1 MKLYRLDG
9 FNLREELSDIVVIK
23 RDGKRVKFDSTKIA
37 VAIKKG
43 FEAVDSEYTLSDI
56 NKVFYDVID
65 VIKDGNY
72 DKIKIE
78 QIQDIIE
85 EIMNQNGYIDIA
97 KAYSEY
103 REKRAQSRELF
114 FDEKKKH
121 KFLKALENIGLDSK
135 NGNADEYD
143 FESINNRLIE
153 YGEIVSEKFATA
165 YIMKKK
171 FSELHENGDIYI
183 KNIKYYPFGTTEN
196 CQINLEKLFQNGFST
211 KRCSMRVPQS
221 VVSYSM
227 LALVAITNNQKDQFG
242 EQSIPSF
249 DYYMAPGVLK
259 TFKKEFKQTI
269 YDILDYTDFDKFIAL
284 NGIEREIEKINSIDF
299 DISVFYKF
307 TRESEQLK
315 RMFRIVYEKAMK
327 KTNKQVYQSME
338 GFVHDLN
345 SICSEC
351 LTTINIGT
359 DISAEGRIISFN
371 LLRAISEGL
380 GENRKAISPKVVF
393 KVKKGI
399 NFSKEDV
406 NYDLFLRACEVVKD
420 SDNISFSFLDS
431 DINTEN
437 YKIGDFNT
445 EVAYFENG
453 TRIIDN
459 FVDSDR
465 RVSAGRGVIATTVL
479 NLPRIALKS
488 DGNLELFM
496 EELERK
502 LDLVKDQLI
511 ESYEIQSNKKVKSFP
526 FLMKEH
532 VWIDSERFEDENMK
546 IKKALKHGLLQVS
559 FTGLNEALIVLNGKS
574 HFESIE
580 SQKIGIKIVRFIAN
594 KVNEYVNK
602 YNLNFVV
609 AGNEDDEISKS
620 FVEIDRVL
628 FGNVKYVTDKVKYTN
643 SFEVSESFDIKKKI
657 EVESEYH
664 NLTNGGHK
672 ITISSN
678 NIEDTVKLMYKNNIG
693 YGVINYKK

>member
-1 MKLYRLDG
+1 MDLK
-9 FNLREELSDIVVIK
+9 EELSDIVVIK

-43 FEAVDSEYTLSDI
+43 FDAVDSEYTLNDI
-56 NKVFYDVID
+56 NKVFHDVID
-65 VIKDGNY
+65 VIKYGKF

-85 EIMNQNGYIDIA
+85 EIMNQNGYMDIA
-97 KAYSEY
+97 KAYAEY

-135 NGNADEYD
+135 NGTAGEYD
-143 FESINNRLIE
+143 FDSINNRLIE

-211 KRCSMRVPQS
+211 KRCSMRAPQS

-227 LALVAITNNQKDQFG
+227 LALVAITNNQRDQFG
-242 EQSIPSF
+242 EQSIPAF

-284 NGIEREIEKINSIDF
+284 NGIEREIEKITSIDF
-299 DISVFYKF
+299 DISIFYKF

-359 DISAEGRIISFN
+359 DTSAEGRIISYN
-371 LLRAISEGL
+371 LLRTISEGL
-380 GENRKAISPKVVF
+380 GENRRAISPKVVF

-399 NFSKEDV
+399 NLDKNDI
-406 NYDLFLRACEVVKD
+406 NYDLFLQACEVVKVA
-420 SDNISFSFLDS
+420 DNISFSFLDS

-459 FVDSDR
+459 FVDEDR
-465 RVSAGRGVIATTVL
+465 RISSGRGVIASTVL
-479 NLPRIALKS
+479 NLPRIALRC
-488 DGNLELFM
+488 DGSFENFM
-496 EELERK
+496 DELEKK
-502 LDLVKDQLI
+502 LDIVKDQLI

-546 IKKALKHGLLQVS
+546 IKKALKHGLLQIS

-574 HFESIE
+574 HAESIK
-580 SQKIGIKIVRFIAN
+580 SQELGMEILRFIAN
-594 KVNEYVNK
+594 KSNEYVNK

-609 AGNEDDEISKS
+609 SGNENDEISQS

-628 FGNVKYVTDKVKYTN
+628 FGKIKNVTDKDRYTN
-643 SFEVSESFDIKKKI
+643 SFEVDKAVDIKKKV

-672 ITISSN
+672 ILVYS
-678 NIEDTVKLMYKNNIG
+678 DDVQKTVDLMYRNNIG
-693 YGVINYKK
+693 YGVIKYKN

>member
-1 MKLYRLDG
+1 MD
-9 FNLREELSDIVVIK
+9 LREELSDIVVIK

-43 FEAVDSEYTLSDI
+43 FDAVDSEYTLSDI
-56 NKVFYDVID
+56 NKVFHDVID
-65 VIKDGNY
+65 VIKDGNF

-85 EIMNQNGYIDIA
+85 EIMNQNGYMDIA
-97 KAYSEY
+97 KAYAEY

-135 NGNADEYD
+135 NGTADEYD
-143 FESINNRLIE
+143 FDSINNRLIE

-211 KRCSMRVPQS
+211 KRCSMRAPQS
-221 VVSYSM
+221 IVSYSM
-227 LALVAITNNQKDQFG
+227 LALVAITNNQMDQFG
-242 EQSIPSF
+242 EQSIPAF

-284 NGIEREIEKINSIDF
+284 NGIEREIEKITSIDF
-299 DISVFYKF
+299 DISIFYKF

-359 DISAEGRIISFN
+359 DTSAEGRIISYN
-371 LLRAISEGL
+371 LLRTISEGL
-380 GENRKAISPKVVF
+380 GENRRAISPKVVF

-399 NFSKEDV
+399 NLEKNDI
-406 NYDLFLRACEVVKD
+406 NYDLFSQACEVVKVA
-420 SDNISFSFLDS
+420 DNISFSFLDS

-459 FVDSDR
+459 FVDEDR
-465 RVSAGRGVIATTVL
+465 RISSGRGVIASTVL
-479 NLPRIALKS
+479 NLPRIALRC
-488 DGNLELFM
+488 DGSFENFM
-496 EELERK
+496 DEFEKK
-502 LDLVKDQLI
+502 LDIVKDQLI

-546 IKKALKHGLLQVS
+546 IKKALKHGLLQIS

-574 HFESIE
+574 HAESTK
-580 SQKIGIKIVRFIAN
+580 SQELGMEIVRFIAN
-594 KVNEYVNK
+594 KSNDYVNK

-609 AGNEDDEISKS
+609 SGNENDEISQS

-628 FGNVKYVTDKVKYTN
+628 FGKIKNVTDKDRYTN
-643 SFEVSESFDIKKKI
+643 SFEVDKAVDIKKKV

-672 ITISSN
+672 ISVYS
-678 NIEDTVKLMYKNNIG
+678 DDVQKTVDLMYRNNIG
-693 YGVINYKK
+693 YGVIKYKN

>member
-1 MKLYRLDG
+1 M
-9 FNLREELSDIVVIK
+9 REELSDIVVIK

-43 FEAVDSEYTLSDI
+43 FEVVDSEYTLSDI

-221 VVSYSM
+221 IVSYSM

-242 EQSIPSF
+242 EQSIPAF

-465 RVSAGRGVIATTVL
+465 RVSAGRGVIAATVL

-643 SFEVSESFDIKKKI
+643 SFEVPESFDIKKKI

>member
-1 MKLYRLDG
+1 MD
-9 FNLREELSDIVVIK
+9 LREELSDIVVIK

-43 FEAVDSEYTLSDI
+43 FDAVDSEYTLSDI
-56 NKVFYDVID
+56 NNVFHDVID
-65 VIKDGNY
+65 VIKDGNF

-85 EIMNQNGYIDIA
+85 EIMNQNGYMDIA
-97 KAYSEY
+97 KAYAEY

-135 NGNADEYD
+135 NGTADEYD
-143 FESINNRLIE
+143 FDSINNRLIE

-211 KRCSMRVPQS
+211 KRCSMRAPQS
-221 VVSYSM
+221 IVSYSM
-227 LALVAITNNQKDQFG
+227 LALVAITNNQRDQFG
-242 EQSIPSF
+242 EQSIPAF

-284 NGIEREIEKINSIDF
+284 NGIEREIEKITSIDF
-299 DISVFYKF
+299 DISIFYKF

-359 DISAEGRIISFN
+359 DTSAEGRIISYN
-371 LLRAISEGL
+371 LLRTISEGL
-380 GENRKAISPKVVF
+380 GENRRAISPKVVF

-399 NFSKEDV
+399 NLEKNDV
-406 NYDLFLRACEVVKD
+406 NYDLFSQACEVVKVA
-420 SDNISFSFLDS
+420 DNISFSFLDS

-459 FVDSDR
+459 FVDEDR
-465 RVSAGRGVIATTVL
+465 RISSGRGVIASTVL
-479 NLPRIALKS
+479 NLPRIALRC
-488 DGNLELFM
+488 DGSFENFM
-496 EELERK
+496 DELEKK
-502 LDLVKDQLI
+502 LDIVKDQLI

-546 IKKALKHGLLQVS
+546 IKKALKHGLLQIS

-574 HFESIE
+574 HAESTK
-580 SQKIGIKIVRFIAN
+580 SQELGMEIVRFIAN
-594 KVNEYVNK
+594 KSNEYVNK

-609 AGNEDDEISKS
+609 SGNENDEISQS

-628 FGNVKYVTDKVKYTN
+628 FGKIKNVTDKDRYTN
-643 SFEVSESFDIKKKI
+643 SFEVDKAVDIKKKV

-672 ITISSN
+672 ISVYSDDVQKTI
-678 NIEDTVKLMYKNNIG
+678 DLMYKNNIG
-693 YGVINYKK
+693 YGVIKYKN

>member
-1 MKLYRLDG
+1 MD
-9 FNLREELSDIVVIK
+9 LREELSDIVVIK

-43 FEAVDSEYTLSDI
+43 FDAVDSEYTLSDI
-56 NKVFYDVID
+56 NKVFHDVID
-65 VIKDGNY
+65 VIKDGNF

-85 EIMNQNGYIDIA
+85 EIMNQNGYMDIA
-97 KAYSEY
+97 KAYAEY

-135 NGNADEYD
+135 NGTADEYD
-143 FESINNRLIE
+143 FDSINNRLIE

-211 KRCSMRVPQS
+211 KRCSMRAPQS
-221 VVSYSM
+221 IVSYSM
-227 LALVAITNNQKDQFG
+227 LALVAITNNQRDQFG
-242 EQSIPSF
+242 EQSIPAF

-284 NGIEREIEKINSIDF
+284 NGIEREIEKITSIDF
-299 DISVFYKF
+299 DISIFYKF

-359 DISAEGRIISFN
+359 DTSAEGRIISYN
-371 LLRAISEGL
+371 LLRTISEGL
-380 GENRKAISPKVVF
+380 GENRRAISPKVVF

-399 NFSKEDV
+399 NLEKNDA
-406 NYDLFLRACEVVKD
+406 NYDLFSQACEVVKVA
-420 SDNISFSFLDS
+420 DNISFSFLDS

-459 FVDSDR
+459 FVDEDR
-465 RVSAGRGVIATTVL
+465 RISSGRGVIASTVL
-479 NLPRIALKS
+479 NLPRIALRC
-488 DGNLELFM
+488 DGSFENFM
-496 EELERK
+496 DELEKK
-502 LDLVKDQLI
+502 LDIVKDQLI

-546 IKKALKHGLLQVS
+546 IKKALKHGLLQIS

-574 HFESIE
+574 HAESTK
-580 SQKIGIKIVRFIAN
+580 SQELGMEIVRFIAN
-594 KVNEYVNK
+594 KSNEYVNK

-609 AGNEDDEISKS
+609 SGNENDEISQS

-628 FGNVKYVTDKVKYTN
+628 FGKIKNVTDKDRYTN
-643 SFEVSESFDIKKKI
+643 SFEVDKAVDIKKKV

-672 ITISSN
+672 ISVYS
-678 NIEDTVKLMYKNNIG
+678 DDVQKTVDLMYKNNIG
-693 YGVINYKK
+693 YGVIKYKN

>member
-1 MKLYRLDG
+1 MD
-9 FNLREELSDIVVIK
+9 LREELSDIVVIK

-43 FEAVDSEYTLSDI
+43 FDAVDSEYTLSDI
-56 NKVFYDVID
+56 NKVFHDVID
-65 VIKDGNY
+65 VIKDGNF

-85 EIMNQNGYIDIA
+85 EIMNQNGYMDIA
-97 KAYSEY
+97 KAYAEY

-135 NGNADEYD
+135 NGTADEYD
-143 FESINNRLIE
+143 FDSINNRLIE

-211 KRCSMRVPQS
+211 KRCSMRAPQS
-221 VVSYSM
+221 IVSYSM
-227 LALVAITNNQKDQFG
+227 LALVAITNNQRDQFG
-242 EQSIPSF
+242 EQSIPAF

-284 NGIEREIEKINSIDF
+284 NGIEREIEKITSIDF
-299 DISVFYKF
+299 DISIFYKF

-359 DISAEGRIISFN
+359 DTSAEGRIISYN
-371 LLRAISEGL
+371 LLRTISEGL
-380 GENRKAISPKVVF
+380 GENRRAISPKVVF

-399 NFSKEDV
+399 NLEKNDV
-406 NYDLFLRACEVVKD
+406 NYDLFSQACEVVKVA
-420 SDNISFSFLDS
+420 DNISFSFLDS

-459 FVDSDR
+459 FVDEDR
-465 RVSAGRGVIATTVL
+465 RISSGRGVIASTVL
-479 NLPRIALKS
+479 NLPRIALRC
-488 DGNLELFM
+488 DGSFENFM
-496 EELERK
+496 DELEKK
-502 LDLVKDQLI
+502 LDIVKDQLI

-546 IKKALKHGLLQVS
+546 IKKALKHGLLQIS

-574 HFESIE
+574 HAESTK
-580 SQKIGIKIVRFIAN
+580 SQELGMEIVRFIAN
-594 KVNEYVNK
+594 KSNEYVNK

-609 AGNEDDEISKS
+609 SGNENDEISQS

-628 FGNVKYVTDKVKYTN
+628 FGKIKNVTDKDRYTN
-643 SFEVSESFDIKKKI
+643 SFEVDKAVDIKKKV

-672 ITISSN
+672 ISVYS
-678 NIEDTVKLMYKNNIG
+678 DDVQKTVDLMYKNNIG
-693 YGVINYKK
+693 YGVIKYKN

>member
-1 MKLYRLDG
+1 MD
-9 FNLREELSDIVVIK
+9 LREELSDIVVIK

-43 FEAVDSEYTLSDI
+43 FDAVDSEYTLSDI
-56 NKVFYDVID
+56 NKVFHDVID
-65 VIKDGNY
+65 VIKDGNF

-85 EIMNQNGYIDIA
+85 EIMNQNGYMDIA
-97 KAYSEY
+97 KAYAEY

-135 NGNADEYD
+135 NGTADEYD
-143 FESINNRLIE
+143 FDSINNRLIE

-196 CQINLEKLFQNGFST
+196 CQIKLEKLFQNGFST
-211 KRCSMRVPQS
+211 KRCSMRAPQS
-221 VVSYSM
+221 IVSYSM
-227 LALVAITNNQKDQFG
+227 LALVAITNNQRDQFG
-242 EQSIPSF
+242 EQSIPAF

-284 NGIEREIEKINSIDF
+284 NGIEREIEKITSIDF
-299 DISVFYKF
+299 DISIFYKF

-359 DISAEGRIISFN
+359 DTSAEGRIISYN
-371 LLRAISEGL
+371 LLRTISEGL
-380 GENRKAISPKVVF
+380 GENRRAISPKVVF

-399 NFSKEDV
+399 NLEKNDA
-406 NYDLFLRACEVVKD
+406 NYDLFSQACEVVKVA
-420 SDNISFSFLDS
+420 DNISFSFLDS

-459 FVDSDR
+459 FVDEDR
-465 RVSAGRGVIATTVL
+465 RISSGRGVIASTVL
-479 NLPRIALKS
+479 NLPRIALRC
-488 DGNLELFM
+488 DGSFENFM
-496 EELERK
+496 DELEKK
-502 LDLVKDQLI
+502 LDIVKDQLI

-546 IKKALKHGLLQVS
+546 IKKALKHGLLQIS

-574 HFESIE
+574 HAESTK
-580 SQKIGIKIVRFIAN
+580 SQELGMEIVRFIAN
-594 KVNEYVNK
+594 KSNEYVNK

-609 AGNEDDEISKS
+609 SGNKNDEISQS

-628 FGNVKYVTDKVKYTN
+628 FGKIKNVTDKDGYTN
-643 SFEVSESFDIKKKI
+643 SFEVDKAVDIKKKV

-672 ITISSN
+672 ISVYSDDVQKTI
-678 NIEDTVKLMYKNNIG
+678 DLMYKNNIG
-693 YGVINYKK
+693 YGVIKYKN

>member
-1 MKLYRLDG
+1 MDLK
-9 FNLREELSDIVVIK
+9 EELSDIVVIK

-43 FEAVDSEYTLSDI
+43 FDAVDSEYTLNDI
-56 NKVFYDVID
+56 NKVFHDVID
-65 VIKDGNY
+65 VIKYGKF

-85 EIMNQNGYIDIA
+85 EIMNQNGYMDIA
-97 KAYSEY
+97 KAYAEY

-135 NGNADEYD
+135 NGTAGEYD
-143 FESINNRLIE
+143 FDSINNRLIE

-211 KRCSMRVPQS
+211 KRCSMRAPQS

-227 LALVAITNNQKDQFG
+227 LALVAITNNQRDQFG
-242 EQSIPSF
+242 EQSIPAF

-284 NGIEREIEKINSIDF
+284 NGIEREIEKITSIDF
-299 DISVFYKF
+299 DISIFYKF

-359 DISAEGRIISFN
+359 DTSAEGRIISYN
-371 LLRAISEGL
+371 LLRTISEGL
-380 GENRKAISPKVVF
+380 GENRRAISPKVVF

-399 NFSKEDV
+399 NLDKNDI
-406 NYDLFLRACEVVKD
+406 NYDLFLQACEVVKVA
-420 SDNISFSFLDS
+420 DNISFSFLDS

-459 FVDSDR
+459 FVDDDR
-465 RVSAGRGVIATTVL
+465 RISSGRGVIASTVL
-479 NLPRIALKS
+479 NLPRIALKC
-488 DGNLELFM
+488 DGSFENFM
-496 EELERK
+496 DELEKK
-502 LDLVKDQLI
+502 LDIVKDQLI

-546 IKKALKHGLLQVS
+546 IKKALKHGLLQIS

-574 HFESIE
+574 HAESTK
-580 SQKIGIKIVRFIAN
+580 SQELGMEIVRFIAN
-594 KVNEYVNK
+594 KSNEYVNK
-602 YNLNFVV
+602 YNLNYVV
-609 AGNEDDEISKS
+609 SGNENDEISQS

-628 FGNVKYVTDKVKYTN
+628 FGKIKNVTDKDRYTN
-643 SFEVSESFDIKKKI
+643 SFEVDKAVDIKKKV

-672 ITISSN
+672 ISVYS
-678 NIEDTVKLMYKNNIG
+678 DDVQKTVDLMYKNNIG
-693 YGVINYKK
+693 YGVIKYKN

>member
-1 MKLYRLDG
+1 MD
-9 FNLREELSDIVVIK
+9 LREELSDIVVIK

-43 FEAVDSEYTLSDI
+43 FDAVDSEYTLSDI
-56 NKVFYDVID
+56 NKVFHDVID
-65 VIKDGNY
+65 VIKDGNF

-85 EIMNQNGYIDIA
+85 EIMNQNGYMDIA
-97 KAYSEY
+97 KAYAEY

-135 NGNADEYD
+135 NGTADEYD
-143 FESINNRLIE
+143 FDSINNRLIE

-211 KRCSMRVPQS
+211 KRCSMRAPQS
-221 VVSYSM
+221 IVSYSM
-227 LALVAITNNQKDQFG
+227 LALVAITNNQRDQFG
-242 EQSIPSF
+242 EQSIPAF

-284 NGIEREIEKINSIDF
+284 NGIEREIEKITSIDF
-299 DISVFYKF
+299 DISIFYKF

-359 DISAEGRIISFN
+359 DTSAEGRIISYN
-371 LLRAISEGL
+371 LLRTISEGL
-380 GENRKAISPKVVF
+380 GENRRAVSPKVVF

-399 NFSKEDV
+399 NLEKNDI
-406 NYDLFLRACEVVKD
+406 NYDLFSQACEVVKVA
-420 SDNISFSFLDS
+420 DNISFSFLDS

-459 FVDSDR
+459 FVDEDR
-465 RVSAGRGVIATTVL
+465 RISSGRGVIASTVL
-479 NLPRIALKS
+479 NLPRIALRC
-488 DGNLELFM
+488 DGSLENFM
-496 EELERK
+496 DELEKK
-502 LDLVKDQLI
+502 LDIVKDQLI

-546 IKKALKHGLLQVS
+546 IKKALKHGLLQIS

-574 HFESIE
+574 HAESTK
-580 SQKIGIKIVRFIAN
+580 SQELGMEIVRFIAN
-594 KVNEYVNK
+594 KSNEYVNK

-609 AGNEDDEISKS
+609 SGNENDEISQS

-628 FGNVKYVTDKVKYTN
+628 FGKIKNVTDKDRYTN
-643 SFEVSESFDIKKKI
+643 SFEVDKAVDIKKKV

-672 ITISSN
+672 ILVYS
-678 NIEDTVKLMYKNNIG
+678 DDVQKTVDLMYRNNIG
-693 YGVINYKK
+693 YGVIKYKN

>member
-1 MKLYRLDG
+1 M
-9 FNLREELSDIVVIK
+9 NLREELSDIVVIK

-43 FEAVDSEYTLSDI
+43 FDAVDSEYTLSDI
-56 NKVFYDVID
+56 NKVFHDVID
-65 VIKDGNY
+65 VIKDGDF

-85 EIMNQNGYIDIA
+85 EIMNKNGYMDIA
-97 KAYSEY
+97 KAYAEY

-135 NGNADEYD
+135 NGTADEYD
-143 FESINNRLIE
+143 FDSINNRLIE

-211 KRCSMRVPQS
+211 KRCSMRAPQS
-221 VVSYSM
+221 IVSYSM
-227 LALVAITNNQKDQFG
+227 LALVAITNNQRDQFG
-242 EQSIPSF
+242 EQSIPAF

-284 NGIEREIEKINSIDF
+284 NGIEREIEKITSIDF
-299 DISVFYKF
+299 DISIFYKF

-359 DISAEGRIISFN
+359 DTSAEGRIISYN
-371 LLRAISEGL
+371 LLRTISEGL
-380 GENRKAISPKVVF
+380 GENRRAISPKVVF

-399 NFSKEDV
+399 NLEKNDV
-406 NYDLFLRACEVVKD
+406 NYDLFSQACEVVKVA
-420 SDNISFSFLDS
+420 DNISFSFLDS

-459 FVDSDR
+459 FVDEDR
-465 RVSAGRGVIATTVL
+465 RISSGRGVIASTVL
-479 NLPRIALKS
+479 NLPRIALRC
-488 DGNLELFM
+488 DGSFENFM
-496 EELERK
+496 DELEKK
-502 LDLVKDQLI
+502 LDILKDQLI

-546 IKKALKHGLLQVS
+546 IKKALKHGLLQIS

-574 HFESIE
+574 HAESTK
-580 SQKIGIKIVRFIAN
+580 SQELGMEIVRFIAN
-594 KVNEYVNK
+594 KSNEYVNK

-609 AGNEDDEISKS
+609 SGNENDEISQS

-628 FGNVKYVTDKVKYTN
+628 FGKIKNVTDKDRYTN
-643 SFEVSESFDIKKKI
+643 SFEVDKAVDIKKKV

-672 ITISSN
+672 ISVYS
-678 NIEDTVKLMYKNNIG
+678 DDVQKTVDLMYRNNIG
-693 YGVINYKK
+693 YGVIKYKN

>member
-1 MKLYRLDG
+1 MD
-9 FNLREELSDIVVIK
+9 LREELSDIVVIK

-43 FEAVDSEYTLSDI
+43 FDAVDSEYTLSDI
-56 NKVFYDVID
+56 NKVFHDVID
-65 VIKDGNY
+65 VIKDGNF

-85 EIMNQNGYIDIA
+85 EIMNQNGYMDIA
-97 KAYSEY
+97 KAYAEY

-135 NGNADEYD
+135 NGTADEYD
-143 FESINNRLIE
+143 FDSINNRLIE

-211 KRCSMRVPQS
+211 KRCSMRAPQS
-221 VVSYSM
+221 IVSYSM
-227 LALVAITNNQKDQFG
+227 LALVAITNNQRDQFG
-242 EQSIPSF
+242 EQSIPAF

-284 NGIEREIEKINSIDF
+284 NGIEREIEKITSIDF
-299 DISVFYKF
+299 DISIFYKF

-359 DISAEGRIISFN
+359 DTSAEGRIISYN
-371 LLRAISEGL
+371 LLRTISEGL
-380 GENRKAISPKVVF
+380 GENRRAISPKVVF

-399 NFSKEDV
+399 NLEKNDI
-406 NYDLFLRACEVVKD
+406 NYDLFSQACEVVKVA
-420 SDNISFSFLDS
+420 DNISFSFLDS

-459 FVDSDR
+459 FVDEDR
-465 RVSAGRGVIATTVL
+465 RISSGRGVIASTVL
-479 NLPRIALKS
+479 NLPRIALRC
-488 DGNLELFM
+488 DGSFENFM
-496 EELERK
+496 DELEKK
-502 LDLVKDQLI
+502 LDIVKDQLI

-546 IKKALKHGLLQVS
+546 IKKALKHGLLQIS

-574 HFESIE
+574 HAESTK
-580 SQKIGIKIVRFIAN
+580 SQELGMEIVKFIAN
-594 KVNEYVNK
+594 KSNEYVNK

-609 AGNEDDEISKS
+609 SGNENDEISQS

-628 FGNVKYVTDKVKYTN
+628 FGKIKNVTDKDRYTN
-643 SFEVSESFDIKKKI
+643 SFEVDKAVDIKKKV

-672 ITISSN
+672 ISVYSDDVQKTI
-678 NIEDTVKLMYKNNIG
+678 DLMHKNNIG
-693 YGVINYKK
+693 YGVIKYKN

>member
-1 MKLYRLDG
+1 MD
-9 FNLREELSDIVVIK
+9 LREELSDIVVIK

-43 FEAVDSEYTLSDI
+43 FDAVDSEYTLSDI
-56 NKVFYDVID
+56 NKVFHDVID
-65 VIKDGNY
+65 VIKDGNF

-85 EIMNQNGYIDIA
+85 EIMNQNGYMDIA
-97 KAYSEY
+97 KAYAEY

-135 NGNADEYD
+135 NGTADEYD
-143 FESINNRLIE
+143 FDSINNRLIE

-211 KRCSMRVPQS
+211 KRCSMRAPQS
-221 VVSYSM
+221 IVSYSM
-227 LALVAITNNQKDQFG
+227 LALVAITNNQRDQFG
-242 EQSIPSF
+242 EQSIPAF

-284 NGIEREIEKINSIDF
+284 NGIEREIEKITSIDF
-299 DISVFYKF
+299 DISIFYKF

-359 DISAEGRIISFN
+359 DTSAEGRIISYN
-371 LLRAISEGL
+371 LLRTISEGL
-380 GENRKAISPKVVF
+380 GENRRAISPKVVF

-399 NFSKEDV
+399 NLEKNDI
-406 NYDLFLRACEVVKD
+406 NYDLFSQACEVVKVA
-420 SDNISFSFLDS
+420 DNISFSFLDS

-459 FVDSDR
+459 FVDEDR
-465 RVSAGRGVIATTVL
+465 RISSGRGVIASTVL
-479 NLPRIALKS
+479 NLPRIALRC
-488 DGNLELFM
+488 DGSFENFM
-496 EELERK
+496 DELEKK
-502 LDLVKDQLI
+502 LDIVKDQLI

-546 IKKALKHGLLQVS
+546 IKKALKHGLLQIS

-574 HFESIE
+574 HAESTK
-580 SQKIGIKIVRFIAN
+580 SQELGMEIVRFIAN
-594 KVNEYVNK
+594 KSNEYVNK

-609 AGNEDDEISKS
+609 SGNENDEISQS

-628 FGNVKYVTDKVKYTN
+628 FGKIKNVTDKDRYTN
-643 SFEVSESFDIKKKI
+643 SFEVDKAVDIKKKV

-672 ITISSN
+672 ISVYS
-678 NIEDTVKLMYKNNIG
+678 DDVQKTVDLMYKNNIG
-693 YGVINYKK
+693 YGVIKYKK

>member
-1 MKLYRLDG
+1 MD
-9 FNLREELSDIVVIK
+9 LREELSDIVVIK

-43 FEAVDSEYTLSDI
+43 FDAVDSEYTLSDI
-56 NKVFYDVID
+56 NKVFHDVID
-65 VIKDGNY
+65 VIKDGNF

-85 EIMNQNGYIDIA
+85 EIMNQNGYMDIA
-97 KAYSEY
+97 KAYAEY
-103 REKRAQSRELF
+103 REKRSQSRELF

-135 NGNADEYD
+135 NGTADEYD
-143 FESINNRLIE
+143 FDSINNRLIE

-211 KRCSMRVPQS
+211 KRCSMRAPQS
-221 VVSYSM
+221 IVSYSM
-227 LALVAITNNQKDQFG
+227 LALVAITNNQRDQFG
-242 EQSIPSF
+242 EQSIPAF

-284 NGIEREIEKINSIDF
+284 NGIEREIEKITSIDF
-299 DISVFYKF
+299 DISIFYKF

-359 DISAEGRIISFN
+359 DTSAEGRIISYN
-371 LLRAISEGL
+371 LLRTISEGL
-380 GENRKAISPKVVF
+380 GENRRAISPKVVF

-399 NFSKEDV
+399 NLEKNDI
-406 NYDLFLRACEVVKD
+406 NYDLFSQACEVVKVA
-420 SDNISFSFLDS
+420 DNISFSFLDS

-459 FVDSDR
+459 FVDEDR
-465 RVSAGRGVIATTVL
+465 RISSGRGVIASTVL
-479 NLPRIALKS
+479 NLPRIALRC
-488 DGNLELFM
+488 DGSFENFM
-496 EELERK
+496 DELEKK
-502 LDLVKDQLI
+502 LDIVKDQLI

-546 IKKALKHGLLQVS
+546 IKKALKHGLLQIS

-574 HFESIE
+574 HAESTK
-580 SQKIGIKIVRFIAN
+580 SQELGMEIVRFIAN
-594 KVNEYVNK
+594 KSNEYVNK

-609 AGNEDDEISKS
+609 SGNENDEISQS

-628 FGNVKYVTDKVKYTN
+628 FGKIKNVTDKDRYTN
-643 SFEVSESFDIKKKI
+643 SFEVDKAVDIKKKV

-672 ITISSN
+672 ILVYS
-678 NIEDTVKLMYKNNIG
+678 DDVQKTVDLMYRNNIG
-693 YGVINYKK
+693 YGVIKYKN

>member
-1 MKLYRLDG
+1 M
-9 FNLREELSDIVVIK
+9 REELSDIVVIK

-221 VVSYSM
+221 IVSYSM

-465 RVSAGRGVIATTVL
+465 RVSAGRGVIAATVL

-643 SFEVSESFDIKKKI
+643 SFEVPESFDIKKKI

-672 ITISSN
+672 IIISCN

>member
-1 MKLYRLDG
+1 MD
-9 FNLREELSDIVVIK
+9 LREELSDIVVIK

-43 FEAVDSEYTLSDI
+43 FDAVDSEYTLSDI
-56 NKVFYDVID
+56 NKVFHDVID
-65 VIKDGNY
+65 VIKDGNF

-85 EIMNQNGYIDIA
+85 EIMNQNGYMDIA
-97 KAYSEY
+97 KAYAEY

-135 NGNADEYD
+135 NGTADEYD
-143 FESINNRLIE
+143 FDSINNRLIE

-211 KRCSMRVPQS
+211 KRCSMRAPQS
-221 VVSYSM
+221 IVSYSM
-227 LALVAITNNQKDQFG
+227 LALVAITNNQRDQFG
-242 EQSIPSF
+242 EQSIPAF

-284 NGIEREIEKINSIDF
+284 NGIEREIEKITSIDF
-299 DISVFYKF
+299 DISIFYKF

-359 DISAEGRIISFN
+359 DTSAEGRIISYN
-371 LLRAISEGL
+371 LLRTISEGL
-380 GENRKAISPKVVF
+380 GENRRAISPKVVF

-399 NFSKEDV
+399 NLEKNDA
-406 NYDLFLRACEVVKD
+406 NYDLFSQACEVVKVA
-420 SDNISFSFLDS
+420 DNISFSFLDS

-459 FVDSDR
+459 FVDEDR
-465 RVSAGRGVIATTVL
+465 RISSGRGVIASTVL
-479 NLPRIALKS
+479 NLPRIALRC
-488 DGNLELFM
+488 DGSFENFM
-496 EELERK
+496 DELEKK
-502 LDLVKDQLI
+502 LDIVKDQLI

-546 IKKALKHGLLQVS
+546 IKKALKHGLLQIS

-574 HFESIE
+574 HAESAK
-580 SQKIGIKIVRFIAN
+580 SQELGMEIVRFIAN
-594 KVNEYVNK
+594 KSNEYVNK

-609 AGNEDDEISKS
+609 SGNENDEISQS

-628 FGNVKYVTDKVKYTN
+628 FGKIKNVTDKDRYTN
-643 SFEVSESFDIKKKI
+643 SFEVDKAVDIKKKV

-672 ITISSN
+672 ILVYS
-678 NIEDTVKLMYKNNIG
+678 DDVQKTVDLMYKNNIG
-693 YGVINYKK
+693 YGVIKYKN

>member
-1 MKLYRLDG
+1 MD
-9 FNLREELSDIVVIK
+9 LREELSDIVVIK

-43 FEAVDSEYTLSDI
+43 FDAVDSEYTLSDI
-56 NKVFYDVID
+56 NKVFHDVID
-65 VIKDGNY
+65 VIKDSNF

-85 EIMNQNGYIDIA
+85 EIMNQNGYMDIA
-97 KAYSEY
+97 KAYAEY

-135 NGNADEYD
+135 NGTADEYD
-143 FESINNRLIE
+143 FDSINNRLIE

-211 KRCSMRVPQS
+211 KRCSMRAPQS
-221 VVSYSM
+221 IVSYSM
-227 LALVAITNNQKDQFG
+227 LALVAITNNQRDQFG
-242 EQSIPSF
+242 EQSIPAF

-284 NGIEREIEKINSIDF
+284 NGIEREIEKITSIDF
-299 DISVFYKF
+299 DISIFYKF

-359 DISAEGRIISFN
+359 DTSAEGRIISYN
-371 LLRAISEGL
+371 LLRTISEGL
-380 GENRKAISPKVVF
+380 GENRRAISPKVVF

-399 NFSKEDV
+399 NLEKNDV
-406 NYDLFLRACEVVKD
+406 NYDLFSQACEVVKVA
-420 SDNISFSFLDS
+420 DNISFSFLDS

-459 FVDSDR
+459 FVDEDR
-465 RVSAGRGVIATTVL
+465 RISSGRGVIASTVL
-479 NLPRIALKS
+479 NLPRIALRC
-488 DGNLELFM
+488 DGSFENFM
-496 EELERK
+496 DELEKK
-502 LDLVKDQLI
+502 LDIVKDQLI

-546 IKKALKHGLLQVS
+546 IKKALKHGLLQIS

-574 HFESIE
+574 HAESTK
-580 SQKIGIKIVRFIAN
+580 SQELGMEIVRFIAN
-594 KVNEYVNK
+594 KSNEYVNK

-609 AGNEDDEISKS
+609 SGNENDEISQS

-628 FGNVKYVTDKVKYTN
+628 FGKIKNVTDKDRYTN
-643 SFEVSESFDIKKKI
+643 SFEVDKAVDIKKKV

-672 ITISSN
+672 ISVYS
-678 NIEDTVKLMYKNNIG
+678 DDVQKTVDLMYRNNIG
-693 YGVINYKK
+693 YGVIKYKN

>member
-1 MKLYRLDG
+1 MD
-9 FNLREELSDIVVIK
+9 LREELSDIVVIK

-43 FEAVDSEYTLSDI
+43 FDAVDSEYTLSDI
-56 NKVFYDVID
+56 NKVFHDVID
-65 VIKDGNY
+65 VIKDGNF

-85 EIMNQNGYIDIA
+85 EIMNQNGYMDIA
-97 KAYSEY
+97 KAYAEY

-135 NGNADEYD
+135 NGTADEYD
-143 FESINNRLIE
+143 FDSINNRLIE

-211 KRCSMRVPQS
+211 KRCSMRAPQS
-221 VVSYSM
+221 IVSYSM
-227 LALVAITNNQKDQFG
+227 LALVAITNNQRDQFG
-242 EQSIPSF
+242 EQSIPAF

-284 NGIEREIEKINSIDF
+284 NGIEREIEKITSIDF
-299 DISVFYKF
+299 DISIFYKF

-359 DISAEGRIISFN
+359 DTSAEGRIISYN
-371 LLRAISEGL
+371 LLRTISEGL
-380 GENRKAISPKVVF
+380 GENRRAISPKVVF

-399 NFSKEDV
+399 NLEKNDV
-406 NYDLFLRACEVVKD
+406 NYDLFSQACEVVKVA
-420 SDNISFSFLDS
+420 DNISFSFLDS

-459 FVDSDR
+459 FVDEDR
-465 RVSAGRGVIATTVL
+465 RISSGRGVIASTVL
-479 NLPRIALKS
+479 NLPRIALRC
-488 DGNLELFM
+488 DGSFENFM
-496 EELERK
+496 DELEKK
-502 LDLVKDQLI
+502 LDIVKDQLI

-546 IKKALKHGLLQVS
+546 IKKALKHGLLQIS

-574 HFESIE
+574 HAESTK
-580 SQKIGIKIVRFIAN
+580 SQELGMEIVRFIAN
-594 KVNEYVNK
+594 KSNEYVNK

-609 AGNEDDEISKS
+609 SGNENDEISQS

-628 FGNVKYVTDKVKYTN
+628 FGKIKNVTDKDRYTN
-643 SFEVSESFDIKKKI
+643 SFEVDKAVDIKKKV

-672 ITISSN
+672 ISVYSDDVQKTI
-678 NIEDTVKLMYKNNIG
+678 DLMYKNNIG
-693 YGVINYKK
+693 YGVIKYKN

>member
-1 MKLYRLDG
+1 MD
-9 FNLREELSDIVVIK
+9 LREELSDIVVIK

-43 FEAVDSEYTLSDI
+43 FDAVDSEYTLSDI
-56 NKVFYDVID
+56 NKVFHDVID
-65 VIKDGNY
+65 VIKDGNF

-85 EIMNQNGYIDIA
+85 EIMNQNGYMDIA
-97 KAYSEY
+97 KAYAEY

-135 NGNADEYD
+135 NGTADEYD
-143 FESINNRLIE
+143 FDSINNRLIE

-211 KRCSMRVPQS
+211 KRCSMRAPQS
-221 VVSYSM
+221 IVSYSM
-227 LALVAITNNQKDQFG
+227 LALVAITNNQMDQFG
-242 EQSIPSF
+242 EQSIPAF

-284 NGIEREIEKINSIDF
+284 NGIEREIEKITSIDF
-299 DISVFYKF
+299 DISIFYKF

-359 DISAEGRIISFN
+359 DTSAEGRIISYN
-371 LLRAISEGL
+371 LLRTISEGL
-380 GENRKAISPKVVF
+380 GENRRAISPKVVF

-399 NFSKEDV
+399 NLEKNDI
-406 NYDLFLRACEVVKD
+406 NYDLFSQACEVVKVA
-420 SDNISFSFLDS
+420 DNISFSFLDS

-459 FVDSDR
+459 FVDEDR
-465 RVSAGRGVIATTVL
+465 RISSGRGVIASTVL
-479 NLPRIALKS
+479 NLPRIALRC
-488 DGNLELFM
+488 DGSFENFM
-496 EELERK
+496 DELEKK
-502 LDLVKDQLI
+502 LDIVKDQLI

-546 IKKALKHGLLQVS
+546 IKKALKHGLLQIS

-574 HFESIE
+574 HAESTK
-580 SQKIGIKIVRFIAN
+580 SQELGMEIVRFIAN
-594 KVNEYVNK
+594 KSNEYVNK

-609 AGNEDDEISKS
+609 SGNENDEISQS

-628 FGNVKYVTDKVKYTN
+628 FGKIKNVTDKDRYTN
-643 SFEVSESFDIKKKI
+643 SFEVDKAVDIKKKV

-672 ITISSN
+672 ISLYS
-678 NIEDTVKLMYKNNIG
+678 DDVQKTVYLMYKNNIG
-693 YGVINYKK
+693 YGVIKYKN

>member
-1 MKLYRLDG
+1 M
-9 FNLREELSDIVVIK
+9 REELSDIVVIK

-183 KNIKYYPFGTTEN
+183 QNIKYYPFGTTEN

-221 VVSYSM
+221 IVSYSM

-242 EQSIPSF
+242 EQSIPAF

-299 DISVFYKF
+299 DVSVFYKF

-459 FVDSDR
+459 FVDYDR

-643 SFEVSESFDIKKKI
+643 SFEVPESLDIKKKI

>member
-1 MKLYRLDG
+1 MD
-9 FNLREELSDIVVIK
+9 LREELSDIVVIK

-43 FEAVDSEYTLSDI
+43 FDAVDSEYTLSDI
-56 NKVFYDVID
+56 NKVFHDVID
-65 VIKDGNY
+65 VIKDGNF

-85 EIMNQNGYIDIA
+85 EIMNQNGYMDIA
-97 KAYSEY
+97 KAYAEY

-135 NGNADEYD
+135 NGTADEYD
-143 FESINNRLIE
+143 FDSINNRLIE

-211 KRCSMRVPQS
+211 KRCSMRAPQS
-221 VVSYSM
+221 IVSYSM
-227 LALVAITNNQKDQFG
+227 LALVAITNNQRDQFG
-242 EQSIPSF
+242 EQSIPAF

-284 NGIEREIEKINSIDF
+284 NGIEREIEKITSIDF
-299 DISVFYKF
+299 DISIFYKF

-359 DISAEGRIISFN
+359 DTSAEGRIISYN
-371 LLRAISEGL
+371 LLRTISEGL
-380 GENRKAISPKVVF
+380 GENRRAVSPKVVF

-399 NFSKEDV
+399 NLEKNDI
-406 NYDLFLRACEVVKD
+406 NYDLFSQACEVVKVA
-420 SDNISFSFLDS
+420 DNISFSFLDS

-459 FVDSDR
+459 FVDEDR
-465 RVSAGRGVIATTVL
+465 RISSGRGVIASTVL
-479 NLPRIALKS
+479 NLPRIALRC
-488 DGNLELFM
+488 DGSLENFM
-496 EELERK
+496 DELEKK
-502 LDLVKDQLI
+502 LDIVKDQLI

-546 IKKALKHGLLQVS
+546 IKKALKHGLLQIS

-574 HFESIE
+574 HAESTK
-580 SQKIGIKIVRFIAN
+580 SQELGMEIVRFIAN
-594 KVNEYVNK
+594 KSNEYVNK

-609 AGNEDDEISKS
+609 SGNENDEISQS

-628 FGNVKYVTDKVKYTN
+628 FGKIKNVTDKDRYTN
-643 SFEVSESFDIKKKI
+643 SFEVDKAVDIKKKV

-672 ITISSN
+672 ISVYS
-678 NIEDTVKLMYKNNIG
+678 DDVQKTVDLMYRNNIG
-693 YGVINYKK
+693 YGVIKYKN

>member
-221 VVSYSM
+221 IVSYSM

-242 EQSIPSF
+242 EQSIPAF

-359 DISAEGRIISFN
+359 DTSAEGRIISFN

-643 SFEVSESFDIKKKI
+643 SFEVPESLDIKKKI

>member
-1 MKLYRLDG
+1 MD
-9 FNLREELSDIVVIK
+9 LREELSDIVVIK

-43 FEAVDSEYTLSDI
+43 FDAVDSEYTLSDI
-56 NKVFYDVID
+56 NKVFHDVID
-65 VIKDGNY
+65 VIKYGNF

-85 EIMNQNGYIDIA
+85 EIMNQNGYMDIA
-97 KAYSEY
+97 KAYAEY

-135 NGNADEYD
+135 NGTADEYD
-143 FESINNRLIE
+143 FDSINNRLIE

-171 FSELHENGDIYI
+171 FSELHDNGDIYI

-211 KRCSMRVPQS
+211 KRCSMRAPQS
-221 VVSYSM
+221 IVSYSM
-227 LALVAITNNQKDQFG
+227 LALVAITNNQRDQFG
-242 EQSIPSF
+242 EQSIPAF

-284 NGIEREIEKINSIDF
+284 NGIEREIEKITSIDF
-299 DISVFYKF
+299 DISIFYKF

-359 DISAEGRIISFN
+359 DTSAEGRIISYN
-371 LLRAISEGL
+371 LLRTISEGL
-380 GENRKAISPKVVF
+380 GENRRAISPKVVF

-399 NFSKEDV
+399 NLEKNDA
-406 NYDLFLRACEVVKD
+406 NYDLFSQACEVVKVA
-420 SDNISFSFLDS
+420 DNISFSFLDS

-459 FVDSDR
+459 FVDEDR
-465 RVSAGRGVIATTVL
+465 RISSGRGVIASTVL
-479 NLPRIALKS
+479 NLPRIALRC
-488 DGNLELFM
+488 DGSFENFM
-496 EELERK
+496 DELEKK
-502 LDLVKDQLI
+502 LDIVKDQLI

-546 IKKALKHGLLQVS
+546 IKKALKHGLLQIS

-574 HFESIE
+574 HAESTK
-580 SQKIGIKIVRFIAN
+580 SQELGMEIVRFIAN
-594 KVNEYVNK
+594 KSNEYVNK

-609 AGNEDDEISKS
+609 SGNENDEISQS

-628 FGNVKYVTDKVKYTN
+628 FGKIKNVTDKDRYTN
-643 SFEVSESFDIKKKI
+643 SFEVDKAVDIKKKV

-672 ITISSN
+672 ISVYS
-678 NIEDTVKLMYKNNIG
+678 DDVQKTVDLMYRNNIG
-693 YGVINYKK
+693 YGVIKYKN

>member
-1 MKLYRLDG
+1 MD
-9 FNLREELSDIVVIK
+9 LREELSDIVVIK

-43 FEAVDSEYTLSDI
+43 FDAVDSEYTLSDI
-56 NKVFYDVID
+56 NKVFHDVID
-65 VIKDGNY
+65 VIKDGNF

-85 EIMNQNGYIDIA
+85 EIMNQNGYMDIA
-97 KAYSEY
+97 KAYAEY

-135 NGNADEYD
+135 NGTADEYD
-143 FESINNRLIE
+143 FDSINNRLIE

-211 KRCSMRVPQS
+211 KRCSMRAPQS
-221 VVSYSM
+221 IVSYSM
-227 LALVAITNNQKDQFG
+227 LALVAITNNQRDQFG
-242 EQSIPSF
+242 EQSIPAF

-284 NGIEREIEKINSIDF
+284 NGIEREIEKITSIDF
-299 DISVFYKF
+299 DISIFYKF

-359 DISAEGRIISFN
+359 DTSAEGRIISYN
-371 LLRAISEGL
+371 LLRTISEGL
-380 GENRKAISPKVVF
+380 GENRRAVSPKVVF

-399 NFSKEDV
+399 NLEKNDI
-406 NYDLFLRACEVVKD
+406 NYDLFSQACEVVKIA
-420 SDNISFSFLDS
+420 DNISFSFLDS

-459 FVDSDR
+459 FVDEDR
-465 RVSAGRGVIATTVL
+465 RISSGRGVIASTVL
-479 NLPRIALKS
+479 NLPRIALRC
-488 DGNLELFM
+488 DGSLENFM
-496 EELERK
+496 DELEKK
-502 LDLVKDQLI
+502 LDIVKDQLI

-546 IKKALKHGLLQVS
+546 IKKALKHGLLQIS

-574 HFESIE
+574 HAESTK
-580 SQKIGIKIVRFIAN
+580 SQELGMEIVRFIAN
-594 KVNEYVNK
+594 KSNEYVNK

-609 AGNEDDEISKS
+609 SGNENDEISQS

-628 FGNVKYVTDKVKYTN
+628 FGKIKNVTDKDRYTN
-643 SFEVSESFDIKKKI
+643 SFEVDKAVDIKKKV

-672 ITISSN
+672 ISVYS
-678 NIEDTVKLMYKNNIG
+678 DDVQKTVDLMYKNNIG
-693 YGVINYKK
+693 YGVIKYKK

>member
-1 MKLYRLDG
+1 M
-9 FNLREELSDIVVIK
+9 NLREELSDIVVIK

-43 FEAVDSEYTLSDI
+43 FDAVDSEYTLNDI
-56 NKVFYDVID
+56 NKVFHDVID
-65 VIKDGNY
+65 VIKYGKF

-85 EIMNQNGYIDIA
+85 EIMNQNGYMDIA
-97 KAYSEY
+97 KAYAEY

-135 NGNADEYD
+135 NGTAGEYD
-143 FESINNRLIE
+143 FDSINNRLIE

-211 KRCSMRVPQS
+211 KRCSMRAPQS

-227 LALVAITNNQKDQFG
+227 LALVAITNNQRDQFG
-242 EQSIPSF
+242 EQSIPAF

-284 NGIEREIEKINSIDF
+284 NGIEREIEKITSIDI
-299 DISVFYKF
+299 DISIFYKF

-359 DISAEGRIISFN
+359 DTSAEGRIISYN
-371 LLRAISEGL
+371 LLRTISEGL
-380 GENRKAISPKVVF
+380 GENRRAISPKVVF

-399 NFSKEDV
+399 NLEKNDA
-406 NYDLFLRACEVVKD
+406 NYDLFSQACEVVKVA
-420 SDNISFSFLDS
+420 DNISFSFLDS

-459 FVDSDR
+459 FVDDDR
-465 RVSAGRGVIATTVL
+465 RISSGRGVIASTVL
-479 NLPRIALKS
+479 NLPRIALRC
-488 DGNLELFM
+488 DGSFENFM
-496 EELERK
+496 DELEKK
-502 LDLVKDQLI
+502 LDIVKDQLI

-546 IKKALKHGLLQVS
+546 IKKALKHGLLQIS

-574 HFESIE
+574 HAESTK
-580 SQKIGIKIVRFIAN
+580 SQELGMEIVRFIAN
-594 KVNEYVNK
+594 KSNEYVNK

-609 AGNEDDEISKS
+609 SGNENDEISQS

-628 FGNVKYVTDKVKYTN
+628 FGKIKNVTDKDRYTN
-643 SFEVSESFDIKKKI
+643 SFEVDKAVDIKKKV

-672 ITISSN
+672 ILVYS
-678 NIEDTVKLMYKNNIG
+678 DDVQKTVDLMYRNNIG
-693 YGVINYKK
+693 YGVIKYKN

>member
-1 MKLYRLDG
+1 MD
-9 FNLREELSDIVVIK
+9 LREELSDIVVIK

-43 FEAVDSEYTLSDI
+43 FDAVDSEYTLSDI
-56 NKVFYDVID
+56 NKVFHDVID
-65 VIKDGNY
+65 VIKDGNF

-85 EIMNQNGYIDIA
+85 EMMNQNGYMDIA
-97 KAYSEY
+97 KAYAEY

-135 NGNADEYD
+135 NGTADEYD
-143 FESINNRLIE
+143 FDSINNRLIE

-171 FSELHENGDIYI
+171 FSELHDNGDIYI

-211 KRCSMRVPQS
+211 KRCSMRAPQS
-221 VVSYSM
+221 IVSYSM
-227 LALVAITNNQKDQFG
+227 LALVAITNNQRDQFG
-242 EQSIPSF
+242 EQSIPAF

-284 NGIEREIEKINSIDF
+284 NGIEREIEKITSIDF
-299 DISVFYKF
+299 DISIFYKF

-359 DISAEGRIISFN
+359 DTSAEGRIISYN
-371 LLRAISEGL
+371 LLRTISEGL
-380 GENRKAISPKVVF
+380 GENRRAISPKVVF

-399 NFSKEDV
+399 NLEKNDA
-406 NYDLFLRACEVVKD
+406 NYDLFSQACEVVKVA
-420 SDNISFSFLDS
+420 DNISFSFLDS

-459 FVDSDR
+459 FVDEDR
-465 RVSAGRGVIATTVL
+465 RISSGRGVIASTVL
-479 NLPRIALKS
+479 NLPRIALRC
-488 DGNLELFM
+488 DGSFENFM
-496 EELERK
+496 DELEKK
-502 LDLVKDQLI
+502 LDIVKDQLI

-546 IKKALKHGLLQVS
+546 IKKALKHGLLQIS

-574 HFESIE
+574 HAESTK
-580 SQKIGIKIVRFIAN
+580 SQELGMEIVRFIAN
-594 KVNEYVNK
+594 KSNEYVNK

-609 AGNEDDEISKS
+609 SGNENDEISQS

-628 FGNVKYVTDKVKYTN
+628 FGKIKNVTDKDRYTN
-643 SFEVSESFDIKKKI
+643 SFEVDKAVDIKKKV

-672 ITISSN
+672 ISVYS
-678 NIEDTVKLMYKNNIG
+678 DDVQKTVDLMYRNNIG
-693 YGVINYKK
+693 YGVIKYKN

>member
-1 MKLYRLDG
+1 LKLYRLDG

-221 VVSYSM
+221 IVSYSM

>member
-1 MKLYRLDG
+1 MD
-9 FNLREELSDIVVIK
+9 LREELSDIVVIK

-43 FEAVDSEYTLSDI
+43 FDAVDSEYTLSDI
-56 NKVFYDVID
+56 NKVFHDVID
-65 VIKDGNY
+65 VIKDGNF

-85 EIMNQNGYIDIA
+85 EIMNQNGYMDIA
-97 KAYSEY
+97 KAYAEY

-135 NGNADEYD
+135 NGTADEYD
-143 FESINNRLIE
+143 FDSINNRLIE

-211 KRCSMRVPQS
+211 KRCSMRAPQS
-221 VVSYSM
+221 IVSYSM
-227 LALVAITNNQKDQFG
+227 LALVAITNNQRDQFG
-242 EQSIPSF
+242 EQSIPAF

-284 NGIEREIEKINSIDF
+284 NGIEREIEKITSIDF
-299 DISVFYKF
+299 DISIFYKF

-359 DISAEGRIISFN
+359 DTSAEGRIISYN
-371 LLRAISEGL
+371 LLRTISEGL
-380 GENRKAISPKVVF
+380 GENRRAISPKVVF

-399 NFSKEDV
+399 NLEKNDA
-406 NYDLFLRACEVVKD
+406 NYDLFLQACEVAKVA
-420 SDNISFSFLDS
+420 DNISFSFLDS

-459 FVDSDR
+459 FVDEDR
-465 RVSAGRGVIATTVL
+465 RISSGRGVIASTVL
-479 NLPRIALKS
+479 NLPRIALRC
-488 DGNLELFM
+488 DGSFENFM
-496 EELERK
+496 DELEKK
-502 LDLVKDQLI
+502 LDIVKDQLI

-546 IKKALKHGLLQVS
+546 IKKALKHGLLQIS

-574 HFESIE
+574 HAESTK
-580 SQKIGIKIVRFIAN
+580 SQELGMEIVRFIAN
-594 KVNEYVNK
+594 KSNEYVNK

-609 AGNEDDEISKS
+609 SGNENDEISQS

-628 FGNVKYVTDKVKYTN
+628 FGKIKNVTDKDGYTN
-643 SFEVSESFDIKKKI
+643 SFEVDKAVDIKKKV

-672 ITISSN
+672 ISVYS
-678 NIEDTVKLMYKNNIG
+678 DDVQKTVDLMYRNNIG
-693 YGVINYKK
+693 YGVIKYKN

>member
-1 MKLYRLDG
+1 M
-9 FNLREELSDIVVIK
+9 REELSDIVVIK

-43 FEAVDSEYTLSDI
+43 FDAVDSEYTLSDI
-56 NKVFYDVID
+56 NKVFHDVID
-65 VIKDGNY
+65 VIKDGNF

-85 EIMNQNGYIDIA
+85 EIMNQNGYMDIA
-97 KAYSEY
+97 KAYAEY
-103 REKRAQSRELF
+103 REKRSQSRELF
-114 FDEKKKH
+114 FNEKKKH

-135 NGNADEYD
+135 NGTADEYD
-143 FESINNRLIE
+143 FDSINNRLIE

-211 KRCSMRVPQS
+211 KRCSMRAPQS
-221 VVSYSM
+221 IVSYSM
-227 LALVAITNNQKDQFG
+227 LALVAITNNQRDQFG
-242 EQSIPSF
+242 EQSIPAF

-284 NGIEREIEKINSIDF
+284 NGIEREIEKITSIDF
-299 DISVFYKF
+299 DISIFYKF

-359 DISAEGRIISFN
+359 DTSAEGRIISYN
-371 LLRAISEGL
+371 LLRTISEGL
-380 GENRKAISPKVVF
+380 GENRRAISPKVVF

-399 NFSKEDV
+399 NLEKNDV
-406 NYDLFLRACEVVKD
+406 NYDLFSQACEVVKVA
-420 SDNISFSFLDS
+420 DNISFSFLDS

-459 FVDSDR
+459 FVDEDR
-465 RVSAGRGVIATTVL
+465 RISSGRGVIASTVL
-479 NLPRIALKS
+479 NLPRIALRC
-488 DGNLELFM
+488 DGSFENFM
-496 EELERK
+496 DELEKK
-502 LDLVKDQLI
+502 LDILKDQLI

-546 IKKALKHGLLQVS
+546 IKKALKHGLLQIS

-574 HFESIE
+574 HAESTK
-580 SQKIGIKIVRFIAN
+580 SQELGMEIVRFIAN
-594 KVNEYVNK
+594 KSNEYVNK

-609 AGNEDDEISKS
+609 SGNENDEISQS

-628 FGNVKYVTDKVKYTN
+628 FGKIKNVTDKDRYTN
-643 SFEVSESFDIKKKI
+643 SFEVDKAVDIKKKV

-672 ITISSN
+672 ILVYS
-678 NIEDTVKLMYKNNIG
+678 DDVQKTVDLMYRNNIG
-693 YGVINYKK
+693 YGVIKYKN

>member
-1 MKLYRLDG
+1 MD
-9 FNLREELSDIVVIK
+9 LREELSDIVVIK

-43 FEAVDSEYTLSDI
+43 FDAVDSEYTLSDI
-56 NKVFYDVID
+56 NKVFHDVID
-65 VIKDGNY
+65 VIKDSNF

-85 EIMNQNGYIDIA
+85 EIMNQNGYMDIA
-97 KAYSEY
+97 KAYAEY

-135 NGNADEYD
+135 NGTADEYD
-143 FESINNRLIE
+143 FDSINNRLIE

-211 KRCSMRVPQS
+211 KRCSMRAPQS
-221 VVSYSM
+221 IVSYSM
-227 LALVAITNNQKDQFG
+227 LALVAITNNQRDQFG
-242 EQSIPSF
+242 EQSIPAF

-284 NGIEREIEKINSIDF
+284 NGIEREIEKITSIDF
-299 DISVFYKF
+299 DISIFYKF

-359 DISAEGRIISFN
+359 DTSAEGRIISYN
-371 LLRAISEGL
+371 LLRTISEGL
-380 GENRKAISPKVVF
+380 GENRRAISPKVVF

-399 NFSKEDV
+399 NLEKNDI
-406 NYDLFLRACEVVKD
+406 NYDLFSQACEVVKVA
-420 SDNISFSFLDS
+420 DNISFSFLDS

-459 FVDSDR
+459 FVDEDR
-465 RVSAGRGVIATTVL
+465 RISSGRGVIASTVL
-479 NLPRIALKS
+479 NLPRIALRC
-488 DGNLELFM
+488 DGSFENFM
-496 EELERK
+496 DELEKK
-502 LDLVKDQLI
+502 LDIVKDQLI

-546 IKKALKHGLLQVS
+546 IKKALKHGLLQIS

-574 HFESIE
+574 HAESTK
-580 SQKIGIKIVRFIAN
+580 SQELGMEIVKFIAN
-594 KVNEYVNK
+594 KSNEYVNK

-609 AGNEDDEISKS
+609 SGNENDEISQS

-628 FGNVKYVTDKVKYTN
+628 FGKIKNVTDKDGYTN
-643 SFEVSESFDIKKKI
+643 SFEVDKAVDIKKKV

-672 ITISSN
+672 ISVYSDDVQKTI
-678 NIEDTVKLMYKNNIG
+678 DLMYKNNIG
-693 YGVINYKK
+693 YGVIKYKN

>member
-1 MKLYRLDG
+1 MDLK
-9 FNLREELSDIVVIK
+9 EELSDIVVIK

-43 FEAVDSEYTLSDI
+43 FDAVDSEYTLNDI
-56 NKVFYDVID
+56 NKVFHDVID
-65 VIKDGNY
+65 VIKYGKF

-85 EIMNQNGYIDIA
+85 EIMNQNGYMDIA
-97 KAYSEY
+97 KAYAEY

-135 NGNADEYD
+135 NGTAGEYD
-143 FESINNRLIE
+143 FDSINNRLIE

-211 KRCSMRVPQS
+211 KRCSMRAPQS

-227 LALVAITNNQKDQFG
+227 LALVAITNNQRDQFG
-242 EQSIPSF
+242 EQSIPAF

-284 NGIEREIEKINSIDF
+284 NGIEREIEKITSIDF
-299 DISVFYKF
+299 DISIFYKF

-359 DISAEGRIISFN
+359 DTSAEGRIISYN
-371 LLRAISEGL
+371 LLRTISEGL
-380 GENRKAISPKVVF
+380 GENRRAISPKVVF

-399 NFSKEDV
+399 NLDKNDI
-406 NYDLFLRACEVVKD
+406 NYDLFLQACEVVKVA
-420 SDNISFSFLDS
+420 DNISFSFLDS

-459 FVDSDR
+459 FVDDDR
-465 RVSAGRGVIATTVL
+465 RISSGRGVIASTVL
-479 NLPRIALKS
+479 NLPRIALKC
-488 DGNLELFM
+488 DGSFENFM
-496 EELERK
+496 DELEKK
-502 LDLVKDQLI
+502 LDIVKDQLI

-546 IKKALKHGLLQVS
+546 IKKALKHGLLQIS

-574 HFESIE
+574 HAESIK
-580 SQKIGIKIVRFIAN
+580 SQELGMEIVRFIAN
-594 KVNEYVNK
+594 KSNEYVNK

-609 AGNEDDEISKS
+609 SGNENDEISQS

-628 FGNVKYVTDKVKYTN
+628 FGKIKNVTDKDRYTN
-643 SFEVSESFDIKKKI
+643 SFEVDKAVDIKKKV

-672 ITISSN
+672 ISVYS
-678 NIEDTVKLMYKNNIG
+678 DDVQKTVDLMYKNNIG
-693 YGVINYKK
+693 YGVIKYKN

>member
-1 MKLYRLDG
+1 MD
-9 FNLREELSDIVVIK
+9 LREELSDIVVIK

-43 FEAVDSEYTLSDI
+43 FDAVDSEYTLSDI
-56 NKVFYDVID
+56 NKVFHDVID
-65 VIKDGNY
+65 VIKDGNF

-85 EIMNQNGYIDIA
+85 EIMNQNGYMDIA
-97 KAYSEY
+97 KAYAEY

-135 NGNADEYD
+135 NGTADEYD
-143 FESINNRLIE
+143 FDSINNRLIE

-211 KRCSMRVPQS
+211 KRCSMRAPQS
-221 VVSYSM
+221 IVSYSM
-227 LALVAITNNQKDQFG
+227 LALVAITNNQRDQFG
-242 EQSIPSF
+242 EQSIPAF

-284 NGIEREIEKINSIDF
+284 NGIEREIEKITSIDF
-299 DISVFYKF
+299 DISIFYKF

-359 DISAEGRIISFN
+359 DTSAEGRIISYN
-371 LLRAISEGL
+371 LLRTISEGL
-380 GENRKAISPKVVF
+380 GENRRAISPKVVF

-399 NFSKEDV
+399 NLEKNDV
-406 NYDLFLRACEVVKD
+406 NYDLFSQACEVVKVA
-420 SDNISFSFLDS
+420 DNISFSFLDS

-459 FVDSDR
+459 FVDEDR
-465 RVSAGRGVIATTVL
+465 RISSGRGVIASTVL
-479 NLPRIALKS
+479 NLPRIALRC
-488 DGNLELFM
+488 DGSFENFM
-496 EELERK
+496 DELEKK
-502 LDLVKDQLI
+502 LDIVKDQLI

-546 IKKALKHGLLQVS
+546 IKKSLKHGLLQIS

-574 HFESIE
+574 HAESTK
-580 SQKIGIKIVRFIAN
+580 SQELGMEIVRFIAN
-594 KVNEYVNK
+594 KSNEYVNK

-609 AGNEDDEISKS
+609 SGNENDEISQS

-628 FGNVKYVTDKVKYTN
+628 FGKIKNVTDKDRYTN
-643 SFEVSESFDIKKKI
+643 SFEVDEAVDVKKKV

-672 ITISSN
+672 ILVYS
-678 NIEDTVKLMYKNNIG
+678 DDVQKTVDLMYKNNIG
-693 YGVINYKK
+693 YGVIKYKN

>member
-1 MKLYRLDG
+1 LKLYRLDG

-221 VVSYSM
+221 IVSYSM

-242 EQSIPSF
+242 EQSIPAF

-643 SFEVSESFDIKKKI
+643 SFEVPESLDIKKKI

>member
-1 MKLYRLDG
+1 M
-9 FNLREELSDIVVIK
+9 REELSDIVVIK

-85 EIMNQNGYIDIA
+85 EIMNQNGYVDIA

-103 REKRAQSRELF
+103 REKRAHSRELF

-221 VVSYSM
+221 IVSYSM

>member
-1 MKLYRLDG
+1 MD
-9 FNLREELSDIVVIK
+9 LREELSDIVVIK

-43 FEAVDSEYTLSDI
+43 FDAVDSEYTLSDI
-56 NKVFYDVID
+56 NKVFHDVID
-65 VIKDGNY
+65 VIKDGDF

-85 EIMNQNGYIDIA
+85 EIMNQNGYMDIA
-97 KAYSEY
+97 KAYAEY

-135 NGNADEYD
+135 NGTADEYD
-143 FESINNRLIE
+143 FDSINNRLIE

-211 KRCSMRVPQS
+211 KRCSMRAPQS
-221 VVSYSM
+221 IVSYSM
-227 LALVAITNNQKDQFG
+227 LALVAITNNQRDQFG
-242 EQSIPSF
+242 EQSIPAF

-284 NGIEREIEKINSIDF
+284 NGIEREIEKITSIDF
-299 DISVFYKF
+299 DISIFYKF

-359 DISAEGRIISFN
+359 DTSAEGRIISYN
-371 LLRAISEGL
+371 LLRTISEGL
-380 GENRKAISPKVVF
+380 GENRRAISPKVVF

-399 NFSKEDV
+399 NLEKNDA
-406 NYDLFLRACEVVKD
+406 NYDLFSQACEVVKVA
-420 SDNISFSFLDS
+420 DNISFSFLDS

-459 FVDSDR
+459 FVDEDR
-465 RVSAGRGVIATTVL
+465 RISSGRGVIASTVL
-479 NLPRIALKS
+479 NLPRIALRC
-488 DGNLELFM
+488 DGSFENFM
-496 EELERK
+496 DELEKK
-502 LDLVKDQLI
+502 LDIVKDQLI

-546 IKKALKHGLLQVS
+546 IKKALKHGLLQIS

-574 HFESIE
+574 HAESTK
-580 SQKIGIKIVRFIAN
+580 SQELGMEIVRFIAN
-594 KVNEYVNK
+594 KSNEYVNK

-609 AGNEDDEISKS
+609 SGNENDEISKS

-628 FGNVKYVTDKVKYTN
+628 FGKIKNVTDKEKYTN
-643 SFEVSESFDIKKKI
+643 SFEVDEAVDVKKKV

-672 ITISSN
+672 ISVYS
-678 NIEDTVKLMYKNNIG
+678 DDVQKTVDLMYRNNIG
-693 YGVINYKK
+693 YGVIKYKN

>member
-1 MKLYRLDG
+1 MD
-9 FNLREELSDIVVIK
+9 LREELSDIVVIK

-43 FEAVDSEYTLSDI
+43 FDAVDSEYTLSDI
-56 NKVFYDVID
+56 NKVFHDVID
-65 VIKDGNY
+65 VIKDGNF

-85 EIMNQNGYIDIA
+85 EIMNQNGYMDIA
-97 KAYSEY
+97 KAYAEY

-135 NGNADEYD
+135 NGTADEYD
-143 FESINNRLIE
+143 FDSINNRLIE

-211 KRCSMRVPQS
+211 KRCSMRAPQS
-221 VVSYSM
+221 IVSYSM
-227 LALVAITNNQKDQFG
+227 LALVAITNNQRDQFG
-242 EQSIPSF
+242 EQSIPAF

-284 NGIEREIEKINSIDF
+284 NGIEREIEKITSIDF
-299 DISVFYKF
+299 DISIFYKF

-359 DISAEGRIISFN
+359 DTSAEGRIISYN
-371 LLRAISEGL
+371 LLRTISEGL
-380 GENRKAISPKVVF
+380 GENRRAISPKVVF

-399 NFSKEDV
+399 NLEKNDA
-406 NYDLFLRACEVVKD
+406 NYDLFLQACEVVKVA
-420 SDNISFSFLDS
+420 DNISFSFLDS

-459 FVDSDR
+459 FVDEDR
-465 RVSAGRGVIATTVL
+465 RISSGRGVIASTVL
-479 NLPRIALKS
+479 NLPRIALRC
-488 DGNLELFM
+488 DGSFENFM
-496 EELERK
+496 DELEKK
-502 LDLVKDQLI
+502 LDIVKDQLI

-546 IKKALKHGLLQVS
+546 IKKALKHGLLQIS

-574 HFESIE
+574 HAESTK
-580 SQKIGIKIVRFIAN
+580 SQELGMEIVRFIAN
-594 KVNEYVNK
+594 KSNEYVNK

-609 AGNEDDEISKS
+609 SGNENDEISQS

-628 FGNVKYVTDKVKYTN
+628 FGKIKNVTDKDRYTN
-643 SFEVSESFDIKKKI
+643 SFEVDKAVDIKKKV

-672 ITISSN
+672 ISVYS
-678 NIEDTVKLMYKNNIG
+678 DDVQKTVDLMYKNNIG
-693 YGVINYKK
+693 YGVIKYKN

>member
-1 MKLYRLDG
+1 MD
-9 FNLREELSDIVVIK
+9 LREELSDIVVIK

-43 FEAVDSEYTLSDI
+43 FDAVDSEYTLSDI
-56 NKVFYDVID
+56 NKVFHDVID
-65 VIKDGNY
+65 VIKDSNF

-85 EIMNQNGYIDIA
+85 EIMNQNGYMDIA
-97 KAYSEY
+97 KAYAEY

-121 KFLKALENIGLDSK
+121 KFLKVLENIGLDSK
-135 NGNADEYD
+135 NGTADEYD
-143 FESINNRLIE
+143 FDSINNRLIE

-211 KRCSMRVPQS
+211 KRCSMRAPQS
-221 VVSYSM
+221 IVSYSM
-227 LALVAITNNQKDQFG
+227 LALVAITNNQMDQFG
-242 EQSIPSF
+242 EQSIPAF

-284 NGIEREIEKINSIDF
+284 NGIEREIEKITSIDF
-299 DISVFYKF
+299 DISIFYKF

-359 DISAEGRIISFN
+359 DTSAEGRIISYN
-371 LLRAISEGL
+371 LLRTISEGL
-380 GENRKAISPKVVF
+380 GENRRAISPKVVF

-399 NFSKEDV
+399 NMEKNDV
-406 NYDLFLRACEVVKD
+406 NYDLFSQACEVVKVA
-420 SDNISFSFLDS
+420 DNISFSFLDS

-459 FVDSDR
+459 FVDEDR
-465 RVSAGRGVIATTVL
+465 RISSGRGVIASTVL
-479 NLPRIALKS
+479 NLPRIALRC
-488 DGNLELFM
+488 DGSFENFM
-496 EELERK
+496 DELEKK
-502 LDLVKDQLI
+502 LDILKDQLI

-546 IKKALKHGLLQVS
+546 IKKALKHGLLQIS

-574 HFESIE
+574 HAESTK
-580 SQKIGIKIVRFIAN
+580 SQELGMEIVRFIAN
-594 KVNEYVNK
+594 KSNEYVNK

-609 AGNEDDEISKS
+609 SGNENDEISQS

-628 FGNVKYVTDKVKYTN
+628 FGKIKNVTDKDRYTN
-643 SFEVSESFDIKKKI
+643 SFEVDKAVDIKKKV

-672 ITISSN
+672 ISVYS
-678 NIEDTVKLMYKNNIG
+678 DDVQKTVDLMYRNNIG
-693 YGVINYKK
+693 YGVIKYKN

>member
-1 MKLYRLDG
+1 MD
-9 FNLREELSDIVVIK
+9 LREELSDIVVIK

-43 FEAVDSEYTLSDI
+43 FDAVDSEYTLSDI
-56 NKVFYDVID
+56 NKVFHDVID
-65 VIKDGNY
+65 VIKDSNF

-85 EIMNQNGYIDIA
+85 EIMNQNGYMDIA
-97 KAYSEY
+97 KAYAEY

-135 NGNADEYD
+135 NGTADEYD
-143 FESINNRLIE
+143 FDSINNRLIE

-211 KRCSMRVPQS
+211 KRCSMRAPQS
-221 VVSYSM
+221 IVSYSM
-227 LALVAITNNQKDQFG
+227 LALVAITNNQRDQFG
-242 EQSIPSF
+242 EQSIPAF

-284 NGIEREIEKINSIDF
+284 NGIEREIEKITSIDF
-299 DISVFYKF
+299 DISIFYKF

-359 DISAEGRIISFN
+359 DTSAEGRIISYN
-371 LLRAISEGL
+371 LLRTISEGL
-380 GENRKAISPKVVF
+380 GENRRAISPKVVF

-399 NFSKEDV
+399 NLEKNDV
-406 NYDLFLRACEVVKD
+406 NYDLFSQACEVVKVA
-420 SDNISFSFLDS
+420 DNISFSFLDS

-459 FVDSDR
+459 FVDEDR
-465 RVSAGRGVIATTVL
+465 RISSGRGVIASTVL
-479 NLPRIALKS
+479 NLPRIALRC
-488 DGNLELFM
+488 DGSFENFM
-496 EELERK
+496 DELEKK
-502 LDLVKDQLI
+502 LDIVKDQLI

-546 IKKALKHGLLQVS
+546 IKKALKHGLLQIS

-574 HFESIE
+574 HAESTK
-580 SQKIGIKIVRFIAN
+580 SQELGMEIVRFIAN
-594 KVNEYVNK
+594 KSNEYVNK

-609 AGNEDDEISKS
+609 SGNENDEISQS

-628 FGNVKYVTDKVKYTN
+628 FGKIKNVTDKDRYTN
-643 SFEVSESFDIKKKI
+643 SFEVDKAVDIKKKV

-672 ITISSN
+672 ISVYSDDVQKTI
-678 NIEDTVKLMYKNNIG
+678 DLMYKNNIG
-693 YGVINYKK
+693 YGVIKYKN

>member
-1 MKLYRLDG
+1 M
-9 FNLREELSDIVVIK
+9 REELSDIVVIK

-221 VVSYSM
+221 IVSYSM

-242 EQSIPSF
+242 EQSIPAF

-299 DISVFYKF
+299 DVSVFYKF

-465 RVSAGRGVIATTVL
+465 RVSAGRGVIAATVL

-643 SFEVSESFDIKKKI
+643 SFEVPESFDIKKKI

-672 ITISSN
+672 IISSCN

>member
-1 MKLYRLDG
+1 MD
-9 FNLREELSDIVVIK
+9 LREELSDIVVIK

-43 FEAVDSEYTLSDI
+43 FDAVDSEYTLSDI
-56 NKVFYDVID
+56 NKVFHDVID
-65 VIKDGNY
+65 VIKYGNF

-85 EIMNQNGYIDIA
+85 EIMNQNGYMDIA
-97 KAYSEY
+97 KAYAEY

-135 NGNADEYD
+135 NGTADEYD
-143 FESINNRLIE
+143 FDSINNRLIE

-211 KRCSMRVPQS
+211 KRCSMRAPQS
-221 VVSYSM
+221 IVSYSM
-227 LALVAITNNQKDQFG
+227 LALVAITNNQRDQFG
-242 EQSIPSF
+242 EQSIPAF

-269 YDILDYTDFDKFIAL
+269 YDILDYTDFDKFIEL
-284 NGIEREIEKINSIDF
+284 NGIEREIEKITSIDF
-299 DISVFYKF
+299 DISIFYKF

-359 DISAEGRIISFN
+359 DTSAEGRIISYN
-371 LLRAISEGL
+371 LLRTISEGL
-380 GENRKAISPKVVF
+380 GENRRAISPKVVF

-399 NFSKEDV
+399 NLEKNDV
-406 NYDLFLRACEVVKD
+406 NYDLFSQACEVVKVA
-420 SDNISFSFLDS
+420 DNISFSFLDS

-459 FVDSDR
+459 FVDEDR
-465 RVSAGRGVIATTVL
+465 RISSGRGVIASTVL
-479 NLPRIALKS
+479 NLPRIALRC
-488 DGNLELFM
+488 DGSFENFM
-496 EELERK
+496 DELEKK
-502 LDLVKDQLI
+502 LDILKDQLI

-546 IKKALKHGLLQVS
+546 IKKALKHGLLQIS

-574 HFESIE
+574 HAESTK
-580 SQKIGIKIVRFIAN
+580 SQELGMEIVRFIAN
-594 KVNEYVNK
+594 KSNEYVNK

-609 AGNEDDEISKS
+609 SGNENDEISQS

-628 FGNVKYVTDKVKYTN
+628 FGKIKNVTDKDRYTN
-643 SFEVSESFDIKKKI
+643 SFEVDKAVDIKKKV

-672 ITISSN
+672 ISVYS
-678 NIEDTVKLMYKNNIG
+678 DDVQKTVDLMYRNNIG
-693 YGVINYKK
+693 YGVIKYKN

>member
-1 MKLYRLDG
+1 MD
-9 FNLREELSDIVVIK
+9 LREELSDIVVIK

-43 FEAVDSEYTLSDI
+43 FDAVDSEYTLSDI
-56 NKVFYDVID
+56 NKVFHDVID
-65 VIKDGNY
+65 VIKDGNF

-85 EIMNQNGYIDIA
+85 EIMNQNGYMDIA
-97 KAYSEY
+97 KAYAEY

-135 NGNADEYD
+135 NGTADEYD
-143 FESINNRLIE
+143 FDSINNRLIE

-211 KRCSMRVPQS
+211 KRCSMRAPQS
-221 VVSYSM
+221 IVSYSM
-227 LALVAITNNQKDQFG
+227 LALVAITNNQRDQFG
-242 EQSIPSF
+242 EQSIPAF

-284 NGIEREIEKINSIDF
+284 NGIEREIEKITSIDF
-299 DISVFYKF
+299 DISIFYKF

-359 DISAEGRIISFN
+359 DTSAEGRIISYN
-371 LLRAISEGL
+371 LLRTISEGL
-380 GENRKAISPKVVF
+380 GENRRAISPKVVF

-399 NFSKEDV
+399 NLEKNDI
-406 NYDLFLRACEVVKD
+406 NYDLFSQACEVVKVA
-420 SDNISFSFLDS
+420 DNISFSFLDS

-459 FVDSDR
+459 FVDEDR
-465 RVSAGRGVIATTVL
+465 RISSGRGVIASTVL
-479 NLPRIALKS
+479 NLPRIALRC
-488 DGNLELFM
+488 DGSFENFM
-496 EELERK
+496 DELEKK
-502 LDLVKDQLI
+502 LDIVKDQLI

-532 VWIDSERFEDENMK
+532 VWVDSERFEDENMK
-546 IKKALKHGLLQVS
+546 IKKALKHGLLQIS

-574 HFESIE
+574 HAESAK
-580 SQKIGIKIVRFIAN
+580 SQELGMEILRFIAN
-594 KVNEYVNK
+594 KSNEYVNK

-609 AGNEDDEISKS
+609 SGNENDEISQS

-628 FGNVKYVTDKVKYTN
+628 FGKIKNVTDKDRYTN
-643 SFEVSESFDIKKKI
+643 SFEVDKAVDIKKKV

-672 ITISSN
+672 ISVYS
-678 NIEDTVKLMYKNNIG
+678 DDVQKTVDLMYRNNIG
-693 YGVINYKK
+693 YGVIKYKN